1 MRRVELSRGRIRNFE
16 EKWERSRWFCT
27 RSGRNGGGGII
38 ATDRLT
44 SIIVTFPAAATRFFY
59 YFAPHGSLPPSV
71 YSPVTVERVSLASN
85 C

>member
-1 MRRVELSRGRIRNFE
+1 MRRVELSNSREGGFEILKKNGR
-16 EKWERSRWFCT
+16 FCT
-27 RSGRNGGGGII
+27 RGGRNGGGGII